1 MQGWDPVAGEREMKF
16 TGTGAR
22 PRTAAQSSAH
32 ASHTR
37 AARKRR
43 LEAVSSEEEE
53 EEEEWEEEEWQ
64 P

>member
-16 TGTGAR
+16 TGTEAR
-22 PRTAAQSSAH
+22 PRTAAQQSSAH

-37 AARKRR
+37 AARKLR
-43 LEAVSSEEEE
+43 LVAVSSEEIRRKRSGSHR
-53 EEEEWEEEEWQ
+53 